1 MSTLIANLSYPT
13 RIAIILAFAA
23 GAHLMVIIVRRL
35 SGRLMTSLPR
45 TSFAKIRSVTSLL
58 TSMIIFVLYFGALGL
73 VLREFGFSLTAYL
86 ASASVMGLA
95 IGFGSQGL
103 VQDVVTGL
111 TLIFS
116 DLIDIDDMVEISGQ
130 TGIVQAIGMRFVVL
144 KNHLAAEVF
153 IPNRTITSVI
163 NYRRGYVRCLV
174 DVRLSSQENVASQ
187 MVTKTADIITAAYDQ
202 FPGLFIT
209 EPSVEGR
216 IKTRTDKEFAR
227 FKFRIWPGRGAVL
240 ETALKQ
246 EIFQSLKTLNPDYAD
261 WMVTVSYE
269 VEKKSISIASKKL
282 KAF

>member
-153 IPNRTITSVI
+153 IPNRTITNVI